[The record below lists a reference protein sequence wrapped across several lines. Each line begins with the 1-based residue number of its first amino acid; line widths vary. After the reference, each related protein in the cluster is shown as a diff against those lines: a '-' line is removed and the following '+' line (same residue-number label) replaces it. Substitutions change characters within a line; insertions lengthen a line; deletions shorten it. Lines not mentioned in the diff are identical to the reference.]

1 MKKLY
6 TLGIALSMV
15 AFGTQSF
22 AQVNKSGM
30 ILNQTPE
37 TQLTVAT
44 NSTQIKATPEAKSS
58 NIEVYWS
65 EDFSNGF
72 EGQGDNGAWNF
83 DLENGELWFHTFPAG
98 QENGYDPTQPLT
110 TTSVYGD
117 SLPLWYGTGAEVLSP
132 TRNNGF
138 MMIDTD
144 RWSGNGPGVAVS
156 SALVSPTINL
166 SGMDVTHGTLVFYQ
180 RVRACCTTVGLII
193 NAELSVDNGTTWIP
207 YEALLPY
214 GGLNTNVNIEA
225 RIDISEA
232 IQGALDAGNDLSQL
246 KVRFLWSG
254 PQTHY
259 FWQID
264 DVSIESLDE
273 NDLEAGATWYN
284 YHAGP
289 ANLYNFGEIDGVEYL
304 SSFENAGTPTY
315 FNRPL
320 TFAMAVSNRGSETQ
334 TGVQL
339 QVTGIAPDGSTFD
352 IPMTDPISMEYG
364 QTDTLIIPDFE
375 IPNVQTGQYR
385 FAYQVIQ
392 DQADAK
398 PASNIGDT
406 TATTFT
412 DESPEYN
419 NMSIMQNG
427 NSISVRAYTTLNNN
441 LIWGTPYTFPEVA
454 EGEGPKAITHIQAV
468 FMNTPDFAETVVGGV
483 VFFNVR
489 TGPGM
494 VFEEDPDNP
503 ETLTQ
508 VVFGSDPLNYDNE
521 EIEHT
526 LAPEDIWFS
535 DDEDLHYMTFELPN
549 PVLIEP
555 GVVYQAEVRIPFGND
570 AFLPISSPDER
581 FSSTLYQFAPTS
593 GTAGWYSLGV
603 NTMPLRFRI
612 QPASNSVDE
621 ITYESGITLVQ
632 NYPNPFTDVTRI
644 QYSVN
649 KSDNVKFE
657 VRDITGK
664 LVFQKDMGRIPAGIP
679 QTYEFERGSLAP
691 GMYTYSIVTADY
703 QVSRK
708 LTVQ

>member
-6 TLGIALSMV
+6 TLGIALSLV

-37 TQLTVAT
+37 AQLTVAT
-44 NSTQIKATPEAKSS
+44 NSNQIKATTEAKSS

-65 EDFSNGF
+65 EDFSNSF
-72 EGQGDNGAWNF
+72 DGQGDNGAWNF
-83 DLENGELWFHTFPAG
+83 DLENGELWFHTFPEG
-98 QENGYDPTQPLT
+98 HENAYDPDSPLT
-110 TTSVYGD
+110 STTVYGD
-117 SLPLWYGTGAEVLSP
+117 AVANYYSGAAVQSP

-144 RWSGNGPGVAVS
+144 RWSGTGAVPVTT
-156 SALVSPTINL
+156 ALVSPTIDL
-166 SGMDVTHGTLVFYQ
+166 SGLDITHGTLVFYQ
-180 RVRACCTTVGLII
+180 RVRACCSATDLII
-193 NAELSVDNGTTWIP
+193 NAEISVDNGNQWIP

-214 GGLNTNVNIEA
+214 GDINTNVNIEA

-232 IQGALDAGNDLSQL
+232 IQGALDAGNDLSQF
-246 KVRFLWSG
+246 KIRFLWTG
-254 PQTHY
+254 PQSHY
-259 FWQID
+259 LWQID

-289 ANLYNFGEIDGVEYL
+289 ANQYNVGEIDGLEYL
-304 SSFENAGTPTY
+304 KSFENARTPTY
-315 FNRPL
+315 FARPL
-320 TFAMAVSNRGSETQ
+320 TFAMVVANRGSETQ

-352 IPMTDPISMEYG
+352 IPMTEPISMEYG
-364 QTDTLIIPDFE
+364 VTDTLIISDFE

-406 TATTFT
+406 TTTFFT
-412 DESPEYN
+412 DESAEFN

-427 NSISVRAYTTLNNN
+427 NRIAVRAYTTLNNN
-441 LIWGTPYTFPEVA
+441 LIWGTPYSFPEVA
-454 EGEGPKAITHIQAV
+454 EGEGAKAITHIQAA
-468 FMNTPDFAETVVGGV
+468 FLNTPDFAETVVGGV
-483 VFFNVR
+483 VYFNVR
-489 TGPGM
+489 TGSGI

-503 ETLTQ
+503 ETMTQ

-535 DDEDLHYMTFELPN
+535 DEEDLHYMTFELPV

-570 AFLPISSPDER
+570 AFLPISTPDER

-593 GTAGWYSLGV
+593 GTAGWYSLGT

-612 QPASNSVDE
+612 QPDGVSVDK

-632 NYPNPFTDVTRI
+632 NYPNPFTDVTKI
-644 QYSVN
+644 QFSVN

-664 LVFQKDMGRIPAGIP
+664 LVFQKDMGTIPASIP